1 MNTILFSRIILAC
14 TIALYT
20 IGLITLCLGLFNTA
34 MMAFF
39 FALGSLGAYTITK
52 SL

>member
-1 MNTILFSRIILAC
+1 MDKTLFNRIILCC
-14 TIALYT
+14 TIALYVL
-20 IGLITLCLGLFNTA
+20 GLITLCLGLFNTA

>member
-1 MNTILFSRIILAC
+1 MDTTLFKRVILWSTITLYIL
-14 TIALYT
+14 
-20 IGLITLCLGLFNTA
+20 GLISLCLGLFNTA
-34 MMAFF
+34 MMTFF